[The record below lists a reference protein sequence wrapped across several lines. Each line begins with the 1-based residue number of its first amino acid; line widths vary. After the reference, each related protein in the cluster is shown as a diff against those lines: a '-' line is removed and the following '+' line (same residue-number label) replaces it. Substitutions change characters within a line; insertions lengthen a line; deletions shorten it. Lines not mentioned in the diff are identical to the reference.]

1 MAAPELLSP
10 KRLELPYRWNG
21 VEGEVRV
28 EIGVNDDPAGYG
40 CEEVSR
46 GFPYCRATIHPP
58 ARGYGE
64 MLGWIQIV
72 DTDEDRPGFRHDRFD
87 PLGDA
92 AHPFGFFG
100 FSPTLFDLPHTYR
113 ENWNFHAHTFLCGL
127 GGKLLEMR
135 KEARAI
141 LGFSWGFS
149 KRGEEIEYLEPAA
162 LGPEAWD
169 GHQEY
174 LHGRFRSW
182 SFTPGFHQHPL
193 RP

>member
-1 MAAPELLSP
+1 MAAVELLSP
-10 KRLELPYRWNG
+10 KRLEIPYRWNE

-28 EIGVNDDPAGYG
+28 EVGVNDDPARYG
-40 CEEVSR
+40 CEEIAR

-58 ARGYGE
+58 SRGYRE

-72 DTDEDRPGFRHDRFD
+72 DTDEDRPGFRHDRFE
-87 PLGDA
+87 PLGEA

-100 FSPTLFDLPHTYR
+100 FSPTLFDLPHTYL
-113 ENWNFHAHTFLCGL
+113 EDWNFHAHTFLCGI

-149 KRGEEIEYLEPAA
+149 KRGQEIEYREPAA
-162 LGPEAWD
+162 LAAADWD
-169 GHQEY
+169 GHRAY
-174 LHGRFRSW
+174 LHGRFPKW
-182 SFTPGFHQHPL
+182 SFAGGFHRHPL